1 MTRSNEFSASAK
13 ALIYGTLCLWGFIC
27 LYPFAIAIAGSFT
40 AETQLRDSISVIPR
54 QPSLDAYRLLFA
66 RPERILNAYRVTIFV
81 TVVGTV
87 LSVLI
92 NAMMAY
98 AISRPSCR
106 YRYVLGFY
114 AYFTLLFSGG
124 MVAWFIVM
132 VNILG
137 LRNNVW
143 AMIVPYLSNAW
154 FLLILR
160 SYFRSVPNDFAESAK
175 MDGAR
180 EMRIFLQIFLPL
192 SIPAI
197 ATIGLF
203 TAMRYWND
211 WWLGIMLIDDVS
223 LQPLQLMLRSV
234 MSRVQFLAGDM
245 GRHASDLGIT
255 LPTRGL
261 RFATTIVTIGPIIF
275 LYPFLQKY
283 FIKGLTIGGIKG

>member
-1 MTRSNEFSASAK
+1 MKRANQFGLPTRICI
-13 ALIYGTLCLWGFIC
+13 ALVLSLWMFVC
-27 LYPFAIAIAGSFT
+27 LYPFAVVLGGSFT
-40 AETQLRDSISVIPR
+40 AESEIRRGISVIPR
-54 QPSLDAYRLLFA
+54 EFSTASYELLFA
-66 RPERILNAYRVTIFV
+66 TPRRVIRAYQVTIFV

-87 LSVLI
+87 LSVLV

-98 AISRPSCR
+98 AISRPNCR
-106 YRYVLGFY
+106 YRYQLGFF

-124 MVAWFIVM
+124 MVAWYIVM
-132 VNILG
+132 VNFLG
-137 LRNNVW
+137 LRNTIW
-143 AMIVPYLSNAW
+143 AMIVPYLANAW

-160 SYFRSVPNDFAESAK
+160 AYFQSIPNDFAESAR
-175 MDGAR
+175 MDGAG

-197 ATIGLF
+197 AAITLF

-211 WWLGIMLIDDVS
+211 WWLGIMLIDDTD

-234 MSRVQFLAGDM
+234 MSRVQFLASDM
-245 GRHASDLGIT
+245 GRRASDLGIT
-255 LPTRGL
+255 VPTRGL
-261 RFATTIVTIGPIIF
+261 RFATTIVTIGPIVF